1 MRTLHYILFAVFI
14 FIFLLSSCGVSKKIQ
29 SPDMLKEETDYLSA
43 NDRRKFDYFYLE
55 GTRLAQKGEI
65 DAAFDML
72 RQAAAVDTMSASVK
86 YALASYYLQLNKPQ
100 IAYDMIKDA
109 ARIDKDNYWYGMMLA
124 NLAQNLGD
132 NEQAE
137 KAYQTLIANNPQK
150 PELNYMLAE
159 TYAQKGEYQKA
170 IDSYEKMEQ
179 SMGIM
184 EPITLQKV
192 KLYKALK
199 NDEKAYAEVEKLI
212 KAYPQE
218 IGYLILLGDIYL
230 NDNKDDKALEMYDR
244 AEKMETDNGY
254 LLVSKA
260 NYYNRKGDKERYLGE
275 IRKALSNKKI
285 DVETK
290 VKILTDY
297 LSDLLQKK
305 ENLDQA
311 YQLFSEL
318 VDMHPQEESIYSLYA
333 EFLLSQKK
341 YKEAGEQLQVAVDLA
356 PNNKQYWLQL
366 MGVNMQLGE
375 LDEVITAGEKALTY
389 IPDAAEIYMYMGSGY
404 AMQKDYD
411 KAVDILKRGISHLD
425 ENNNTLVSDYYGQL
439 GDSYYLSGDKD
450 KAFEAFENALLHNPK
465 NTGVLNNYSYFLA
478 LDKRDLSKAE
488 RMSGDVIKIE
498 PDNPTFLDTYAW
510 VFFQQGNYTLAKIYL
525 QNALN
530 KGGDKSADLLE
541 HYGDV
546 LFMLGEVDE
555 ALQYWEKAKN
565 AGSES
570 EVLPRKIKDKK
581 YYEK

>member
-1 MRTLHYILFAVFI
+1 MYNKEAILYIFI

-137 KAYQTLIANNPQK
+137 KAYQALIANNPQK

-244 AEKMETDNGY
+244 AEKMEPDNGY

-260 NYYNRKGDKERYLGE
+260 NYYNRKGDKEKYLDE

-305 ENLDQA
+305 ENLGQA

-375 LDEVITAGEKALTY
+375 LDEVITVGEKALTY

-411 KAVDILKRGISHLD
+411 KAIDILKRGISHLD
-425 ENNNTLVSDYYGQL
+425 ENNNALVSDYYGQL

-510 VFFQQGNYTLAKIYL
+510 VFFQQRNYTLAKIYL

-555 ALQYWEKAKN
+555 ALQYWEKAKD

>member
-1 MRTLHYILFAVFI
+1 MSQFSDKEVILSVFEYDFRENASADCFNI
-14 FIFLLSSCGVSKKIQ
+14 GYGIDRNFLFGCGVSI
-29 SPDMLKEETDYLSA
+29 
-43 NDRRKFDYFYLE
+43 
-55 GTRLAQKGEI
+55 
-65 DAAFDML
+65 
-72 RQAAAVDTMSASVK
+72 ASV
-86 YALASYYLQLNKPQ
+86 L
-100 IAYDMIKDA
+100 
-109 ARIDKDNYWYGMMLA
+109 
-124 NLAQNLGD
+124 
-132 NEQAE
+132 
-137 KAYQTLIANNPQK
+137 
-150 PELNYMLAE
+150 
-159 TYAQKGEYQKA
+159 
-170 IDSYEKMEQ
+170 
-179 SMGIM
+179 
-184 EPITLQKV
+184 
-192 KLYKALK
+192 
-199 NDEKAYAEVEKLI
+199 
-212 KAYPQE
+212 
-218 IGYLILLGDIYL
+218 
-230 NDNKDDKALEMYDR
+230 
-244 AEKMETDNGY
+244 
-254 LLVSKA
+254 
-260 NYYNRKGDKERYLGE
+260 
-275 IRKALSNKKI
+275 LSNKKI

-305 ENLDQA
+305 ENLGQA

-375 LDEVITAGEKALTY
+375 LDEVITVGEKALTY

-411 KAVDILKRGISHLD
+411 KAIDILKRGISHLD
-425 ENNNTLVSDYYGQL
+425 ENNNALVSDYYGQL

-498 PDNPTFLDTYAW
+498 PDNPTFLNTYAW

-555 ALQYWEKAKN
+555 ALQYWEKAKD

>member
-1 MRTLHYILFAVFI
+1 MYNKEAILYIFI

-137 KAYQTLIANNPQK
+137 KAYQALIANNPQK

-159 TYAQKGEYQKA
+159 TYAQNGEYQKA

-244 AEKMETDNGY
+244 AEKMEPDNGY

-260 NYYNRKGDKERYLGE
+260 NYYNRKGDKEKYLDE

-305 ENLDQA
+305 ENLGQA

-375 LDEVITAGEKALTY
+375 LDEVITVGEKALTY

-411 KAVDILKRGISHLD
+411 KAIDILKRGISHLD
-425 ENNNTLVSDYYGQL
+425 ENNNALVSDYYGQL

-555 ALQYWEKAKN
+555 ALQYWEKAKD

>member
-1 MRTLHYILFAVFI
+1 MYNKEAILYIFI

-55 GTRLAQKGEI
+55 GTRLVQKGEI

-137 KAYQTLIANNPQK
+137 KAYQALIANNPQK

-244 AEKMETDNGY
+244 AEKMEPDNGY

-260 NYYNRKGDKERYLGE
+260 NYYNRKGDKEKYLDE
-275 IRKALSNKKI
+275 IRKAGSNKKI

-375 LDEVITAGEKALTY
+375 LDEVITVGEKALTY

-411 KAVDILKRGISHLD
+411 KAIDILKRGISHLD
-425 ENNNTLVSDYYGQL
+425 ENNNALVSDYYGQL

-555 ALQYWEKAKN
+555 ALQYWEKAKD

>member
-1 MRTLHYILFAVFI
+1 MYNKEAILCIFI

-29 SPDMLKEETDYLSA
+29 SSDIVKEEADYLSE

-230 NDNKDDKALEMYDR
+230 NDNKDDKALEMYGR
-244 AEKMETDNGY
+244 AEKMEPDNGY

-260 NYYNRKGDKERYLGE
+260 NYYNRKGDKEKYLGE

-375 LDEVITAGEKALTY
+375 LDEVIMAGEKALTY

-411 KAVDILKRGISHLD
+411 KAIGILKRGISHLD
-425 ENNNTLVSDYYGQL
+425 ENNNALVSDYYGQL

-555 ALQYWEKAKN
+555 ALQYWEKAKD

>member
-1 MRTLHYILFAVFI
+1 MYNKEAILYIFI
-14 FIFLLSSCGVSKKIQ
+14 FIFLFPSCGVSKKIQ

-137 KAYQTLIANNPQK
+137 KAYQALIANNPQK

-159 TYAQKGEYQKA
+159 TDAQKGEYQKA

-244 AEKMETDNGY
+244 AEKMEPDNGY

-260 NYYNRKGDKERYLGE
+260 NYYNRKGDKEKYLDE

-305 ENLDQA
+305 ENLGQA

-375 LDEVITAGEKALTY
+375 LDEVITVGEKALTY

-411 KAVDILKRGISHLD
+411 KAIDILKRGISHLD
-425 ENNNTLVSDYYGQL
+425 ENNNALVSDYYGQL

-555 ALQYWEKAKN
+555 ALQYWEKAKD

>member
-1 MRTLHYILFAVFI
+1 MYNKEAILYIFI

-55 GTRLAQKGEI
+55 GTRLVQKGEI

-137 KAYQTLIANNPQK
+137 KAYQALIANNPQK

-244 AEKMETDNGY
+244 AEKMEPDNGY

-260 NYYNRKGDKERYLGE
+260 NYYNRKGYKEKYLDE

-375 LDEVITAGEKALTY
+375 LDEVITVGEKALTY

-411 KAVDILKRGISHLD
+411 KAIDILKRGISHLD
-425 ENNNTLVSDYYGQL
+425 ENNNALVSDYYGQL

-555 ALQYWEKAKN
+555 ALQYWEKAKD

>member
-1 MRTLHYILFAVFI
+1 
-14 FIFLLSSCGVSKKIQ
+14 
-29 SPDMLKEETDYLSA
+29 MLKEETDYLSA

-137 KAYQTLIANNPQK
+137 KAYQALIANNPQK

-244 AEKMETDNGY
+244 AEKMEPDNGY

-260 NYYNRKGDKERYLGE
+260 NYYNRKGDKEKYLDE

-305 ENLDQA
+305 ENLGQA

-375 LDEVITAGEKALTY
+375 LDEVITVGEKALTY
-389 IPDAAEIYMYMGSGY
+389 IPDAA
-404 AMQKDYD
+404 
-411 KAVDILKRGISHLD
+411 
-425 ENNNTLVSDYYGQL
+425 
-439 GDSYYLSGDKD
+439 
-450 KAFEAFENALLHNPK
+450 
-465 NTGVLNNYSYFLA
+465 
-478 LDKRDLSKAE
+478 
-488 RMSGDVIKIE
+488 
-498 PDNPTFLDTYAW
+498 
-510 VFFQQGNYTLAKIYL
+510 
-525 QNALN
+525 
-530 KGGDKSADLLE
+530 
-541 HYGDV
+541 
-546 LFMLGEVDE
+546 
-555 ALQYWEKAKN
+555 
-565 AGSES
+565 
-570 EVLPRKIKDKK
+570 
-581 YYEK
+581 

>member
-1 MRTLHYILFAVFI
+1 MYNKEAILYIFI

-137 KAYQTLIANNPQK
+137 KAYQALIANNPQK

-179 SMGIM
+179 SRVIM

-244 AEKMETDNGY
+244 AEKMEPDNGY

-260 NYYNRKGDKERYLGE
+260 NYYNRKGDKEKYLDE

-305 ENLDQA
+305 ENLGQA

-333 EFLLSQKK
+333 EFLLSQKE

-375 LDEVITAGEKALTY
+375 LDEVITVGEKALTY

-411 KAVDILKRGISHLD
+411 KAIDILKRGISHLD
-425 ENNNTLVSDYYGQL
+425 ENNNALVSDYYGQL

-555 ALQYWEKAKN
+555 ALQYWEKAKD

>member
-1 MRTLHYILFAVFI
+1 MYNKEAILYIFI

-137 KAYQTLIANNPQK
+137 KAYQALIANNPQK

-244 AEKMETDNGY
+244 AEKMEPDNGY

-260 NYYNRKGDKERYLGE
+260 NYYNRKGDKEKYLDE

-305 ENLDQA
+305 ENLGQA

-375 LDEVITAGEKALTY
+375 LDEVITVGEKALTY

-411 KAVDILKRGISHLD
+411 KAIDILKRGISHLD
-425 ENNNTLVSDYYGQL
+425 ENNNALVSDYYGQL

-478 LDKRDLSKAE
+478 LDKKDLSKAE

-555 ALQYWEKAKN
+555 ALQYWEKAKD

>member
-1 MRTLHYILFAVFI
+1 
-14 FIFLLSSCGVSKKIQ
+14 
-29 SPDMLKEETDYLSA
+29 MLKEETDYLSA

-55 GTRLAQKGEI
+55 GTRLVQKGEI

-137 KAYQTLIANNPQK
+137 KAYQALIANNPQK

-244 AEKMETDNGY
+244 AEKMEPDNGY

-260 NYYNRKGDKERYLGE
+260 NYYNRKGDKEKYLDE

-375 LDEVITAGEKALTY
+375 LDEVITVGEKALTY

-411 KAVDILKRGISHLD
+411 KAIDILKRGISHLD
-425 ENNNTLVSDYYGQL
+425 ENNNALVSDYYGQL

-555 ALQYWEKAKN
+555 ALQYWEKAKD

>member
-1 MRTLHYILFAVFI
+1 MYIFI

-230 NDNKDDKALEMYDR
+230 NDNKDDKDLEMYDR
-244 AEKMETDNGY
+244 AEKMEPDNGY

-389 IPDAAEIYMYMGSGY
+389 IPDAAEVYMYMGSGY

>member
-1 MRTLHYILFAVFI
+1 
-14 FIFLLSSCGVSKKIQ
+14 
-29 SPDMLKEETDYLSA
+29 MLKEETDYLSA

-244 AEKMETDNGY
+244 AEKMEPDNGY

-389 IPDAAEIYMYMGSGY
+389 IPDAAEVYMYMGSGY

>member
-109 ARIDKDNYWYGMMLA
+109 VRIDKDNYWYGMMLA

-244 AEKMETDNGY
+244 AEKMEPDNGY

>member
-1 MRTLHYILFAVFI
+1 MYNKEAILYIFI

-43 NDRRKFDYFYLE
+43 NDRRKFDYLYLE
-55 GTRLAQKGEI
+55 VTRLAQKGEI

-137 KAYQTLIANNPQK
+137 KAYQALIANNPQK

-244 AEKMETDNGY
+244 AEKMEPDNGY

-260 NYYNRKGDKERYLGE
+260 NYYNRKGDKEKYLDE

-305 ENLDQA
+305 ENLGQA

-375 LDEVITAGEKALTY
+375 LDEVITVGEKALTY

-411 KAVDILKRGISHLD
+411 KAIDILKRGISHLD
-425 ENNNTLVSDYYGQL
+425 ENNNALVSDYYGQL

-555 ALQYWEKAKN
+555 ALQYWEKAKD

>member
-1 MRTLHYILFAVFI
+1 MYNKEAILCIFI

-29 SPDMLKEETDYLSA
+29 SSDIVKEEADYLSE

-230 NDNKDDKALEMYDR
+230 NDNKDDKALEMYGR
-244 AEKMETDNGY
+244 AEKMEPDNGY

-260 NYYNRKGDKERYLGE
+260 NYYNRKGDKEKYLGE

-375 LDEVITAGEKALTY
+375 LDEVITVGEKALTY

-411 KAVDILKRGISHLD
+411 KAIGILKRGISHLD
-425 ENNNTLVSDYYGQL
+425 ENNNALVSDYYGQL

-498 PDNPTFLDTYAW
+498 PDNPTFLDTYAC

-555 ALQYWEKAKN
+555 ALQYWEKAKD

>member
-1 MRTLHYILFAVFI
+1 MYNKEAILYIFI

-244 AEKMETDNGY
+244 AEKMEPDNGY

-375 LDEVITAGEKALTY
+375 LDEVITAGEKALTD

>member
-1 MRTLHYILFAVFI
+1 MYNKEAILYIFI

-244 AEKMETDNGY
+244 AEKMEPDNGY

>member
-1 MRTLHYILFAVFI
+1 MYNKEAILYIFI

-137 KAYQTLIANNPQK
+137 KAYQALIANNPQK

-199 NDEKAYAEVEKLI
+199 NDEKTYAEVEKLI

-244 AEKMETDNGY
+244 AEKMEPDNGY

-260 NYYNRKGDKERYLGE
+260 NYYNRKGDKEKYLDE

-305 ENLDQA
+305 ENLGQA

-375 LDEVITAGEKALTY
+375 LDEVITVGEKALTY

-411 KAVDILKRGISHLD
+411 KAIDILKRGISHLD
-425 ENNNTLVSDYYGQL
+425 ENNNALVSDYYGQL

-555 ALQYWEKAKN
+555 ALQYWEKAKD

>member
-1 MRTLHYILFAVFI
+1 MYNKEAILYIFI

-244 AEKMETDNGY
+244 AEKMEPDNGY

-439 GDSYYLSGDKD
+439 GDSYYLFGDKD